1 MKKKNPQKNLI
12 ISWIVIGAGIFFATI
27 GAVTAQDYKL
37 NLWLWIGFLT
47 IIAGIVY
54 HLVLQGVVDCAIV
67 EPGGITVL
75 DFKTDRVT
83 AETAPRR
90 AESYRPQLE
99 AYTHALERVLEKEV
113 SEKLLYFFR
122 CDTCLSL

>member
-1 MKKKNPQKNLI
+1 MKYNEDDNKYEFVERLAMKKKNPQKNLI

-54 HLVLQGVVDCAIV
+54 HLVMVKCPCCGHSLVG
-67 EPGGITVL
+67 
-75 DFKTDRVT
+75 
-83 AETAPRR
+83 
-90 AESYRPQLE
+90 YRPFP
-99 AYTHALERVLEKEV
+99 KECPKCHKKFEF
-113 SEKLLYFFR
+113 EKLE
-122 CDTCLSL
+122 

>member
-1 MKKKNPQKNLI
+1 MKSNSTAFLIKIKLRHSLGRPSRSDFVQSEFMERLAMKKKNPQKNLI

-54 HLVLQGVVDCAIV
+54 HLVMVKCPYCGHSLVG
-67 EPGGITVL
+67 
-75 DFKTDRVT
+75 
-83 AETAPRR
+83 
-90 AESYRPQLE
+90 YRPFP
-99 AYTHALERVLEKEV
+99 KECPKCHKKFEF
-113 SEKLLYFFR
+113 EKLE
-122 CDTCLSL
+122 